1 MNPLSRND
9 DGRAKEVCRI
19 VTHVPTHEIDKL
31 TGETKSEP
39 QSGKPQAAPRSRRV
53 QSVDHAVDILQ
64 ALAESPQGLGL
75 SDIATQVRL
84 SKATVHHLLA
94 TMGSRRLVAR
104 VPGGAQYRLNWGLY
118 ELGAAV
124 VRGIDVTRIARNF
137 LDQLATQTGESAL
150 LGILD
155 GDSVLYLDRGDPHG
169 TFRMVANA
177 GRRSPLYS
185 TASGKVLLANST
197 DRTLFDR
204 LVDVGLAKL
213 TPSTIVDPRELRQTL
228 ADVRQRGFAT
238 CWQEREVGLS
248 SLAVPIRDYTGAVVA
263 SLALAGPASRLN
275 QRTLKQHLR
284 PLQQTGN
291 EIGVRLGHGD
301 ESQVDGWSH
310 ED

>member
-1 MNPLSRND
+1 M
-9 DGRAKEVCRI
+9 
-19 VTHVPTHEIDKL
+19 THVSG
-31 TGETKSEP
+31 GE
-39 QSGKPQAAPRSRRV
+39 QSGGSTSNGRPATPRSRRV
-53 QSVDHAVDILQ
+53 QSVDHAVDILR
-64 ALAESPQGLGL
+64 ALAESPYGASL
-75 SDIATQVRL
+75 SDIATQVGL

-94 TMGSRRLVAR
+94 TLASRRLVAR
-104 VPGGAQYRLNWGLY
+104 VSDSTQYRLNWGLY

-124 VRGIDVTRIARNF
+124 LRGIDVTRIARNF

-155 GDSVLYLDRGDPHG
+155 EDSVLYLDRGDPHG

-185 TASGKVLLANST
+185 TASGKVLLAYAP
-197 DRTLFDR
+197 DRALFDR
-204 LVDVGLAKL
+204 MVGAGLEKL

-228 ADVRQRGFAT
+228 AEVRQRGYAT

-248 SLAVPIRDYTGAVVA
+248 SLAVPLRDYSGAVVA
-263 SLALAGPASRLN
+263 SLAIAGPASRLN

-291 EIGVRLGHGD
+291 AIGARMGHGD
-301 ESQVDGWSH
+301 SSLHGG
-310 ED
+310 